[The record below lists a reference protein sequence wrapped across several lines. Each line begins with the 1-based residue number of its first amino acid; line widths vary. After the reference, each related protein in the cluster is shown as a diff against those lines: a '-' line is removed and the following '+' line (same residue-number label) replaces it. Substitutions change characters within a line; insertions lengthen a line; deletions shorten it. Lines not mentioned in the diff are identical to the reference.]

1 MKRLSAAA
9 ARRITLAAQGFGANR
24 PFGRVTMRQ
33 LSGMIDRIGLIQMDS
48 VNVLARAHLMPL
60 YSRFGPYDPSLLDR
74 ATRKHPRRLVEYW
87 AHEASLIAPETRRLL
102 AWRMRRAGDE
112 AWRSVRAAADR
123 PELLARIEA
132 EVAADGPVTGAEVAA
147 RFDHDGIA
155 GSDDWGWNWSPV
167 KSGLEF
173 LFWSGRITSA
183 GRTPQFERLYDL
195 PERVIP
201 GLPEGWIEKALAG
214 GDGYPSDEEAIAGLV
229 AIAARALGVGT
240 ARCLRDYFRLPAAE
254 AATAIRTLVEQGR
267 LLPVNC
273 DAFPDTA
280 YLDPAARRPR
290 RIEGRAL
297 LSPFDPLVFERR
309 RTELLFGFR
318 YRIEIYVPESKR
330 EHGYYVLPFL
340 LNERLVA
347 RVDLKADRK
356 SGRLI
361 VRAAWG
367 EPDSPPETAAEL
379 AGELV
384 LLAGWLGLERIEVE
398 PRGDLAPFLE
408 AAVIEAAPG

>member
-9 ARRITLAAQGFGANR
+9 ARRITLAAQGFGGNR

-60 YSRFGPYDPSLLDR
+60 YSRFGPYDPALIER
-74 ATRKHPRRLVEYW
+74 ATRRHPRRLIEYW
-87 AHEASLIAPETRRLL
+87 AHEASLIPPDTRRLL

-123 PELLARIEA
+123 PELLARLQA
-132 EVAADGPVTGAEVAA
+132 EVAADGPVTAATVAA

-201 GLPEGWIEKALAG
+201 GLPEGWVEGALAG
-214 GDGYPSDEEAIAGLV
+214 NDGHPSDEEAIAGLV

-254 AATAIRTLVEQGR
+254 TATAIETLVGEGH
-267 LLPVNC
+267 LLPVEC
-273 DAFPDTA
+273 AAFSEVA

-290 RIEGRAL
+290 KIEGRAL
-297 LSPFDPLVFERR
+297 LSPFDPLIFERR
-309 RTELLFGFR
+309 RTEQLFRFR
-318 YRIEIYVPESKR
+318 YRIEIYVPEAKR

-340 LNERLVA
+340 LNEDLVA
-347 RVDLKADRK
+347 RVDLKADRQ
-356 SGRLI
+356 SGTLI
-361 VRAAWG
+361 VRAAWA
-367 EPDSPPETAAEL
+367 EPDAPPETPAEL
-379 AGELV
+379 AGELA
-384 LLAGWLGLERIEVE
+384 LMAGWLDLDRIAVE
-398 PRGDLAPFLE
+398 PKGDLASGLE
-408 AAVIEAAPG
+408 AEVG